1 MVNTSC
7 TPGVILVIFMV
18 HRGFKPMRT
27 NMSTRVVDWGGF
39 SGMVQFDQCIQ
50 RFNKSGWVPGVSL
63 RGAPYDF
70 RFPAFGFAD
79 TFFSA
84 LQNLV
89 ESMANATGGTH
100 KVSLWAISDANGVV
114 LAFLQRMSV
123 PWKNRYIAR
132 WIADS
137 PLWSGAP
144 LAVMT
149 YVSGFVAGAGLP
161 YSQQQLYSALA
172 RGMPAATWRFPHLC
186 NETGNCTDSSLWTVH
201 DTIIQSR
208 TKNYTAA
215 NYSAL
220 LTDLLLDAEFDMYQ
234 SRRVLDMVLTDRE
247 ENLFKAPLVDTIVV
261 AGTTM
266 CEMLWFPRCL
276 YRYLYAIAA
285 WCARVR
291 CRSQLCVVVRVRVK
305 LLMCRAGSC
314 VAQSTLHHT
323 TTNLHTYTRT
333 HTNVHVRAHTCSPT
347 ASAVFYNVSF
357 APGIHLDN
365 PTHTSYTD
373 GDGVSPL
380 RSALRSKAWETA
392 QKTNGKELRHVEY
405 AGLAHATCMFPDS
418 NAIATK
424 CFAEMID
431 YITNASFHE

>member
-1 MVNTSC
+1 MRNASACRCGSLLPVCRSC
-7 TPGVILVIFMV
+7 ADV
-18 HRGFKPMRT
+18 
-27 NMSTRVVDWGGF
+27 GF
-39 SGMVQFDQCIQ
+39 SLLADNGSSAVLDCLCHVRPACLRVQ
-50 RFNKSGWVPGVSL
+50 
-63 RGAPYDF
+63 
-70 RFPAFGFAD
+70 
-79 TFFSA
+79 
-84 LQNLV
+84 
-89 ESMANATGGTH
+89 
-100 KVSLWAISDANGVV
+100 
-114 LAFLQRMSV
+114 
-123 PWKNRYIAR
+123 
-132 WIADS
+132 
-137 PLWSGAP
+137 
-144 LAVMT
+144 T

-261 AGTTM
+261 AGTT
-266 CEMLWFPRCL
+266 
-276 YRYLYAIAA
+276 I
-285 WCARVR
+285 
-291 CRSQLCVVVRVRVK
+291 
-305 LLMCRAGSC
+305 
-314 VAQSTLHHT
+314 
-323 TTNLHTYTRT
+323 
-333 HTNVHVRAHTCSPT
+333 PT